1 MEQTSSFWIM
11 AKALKCFYADEGKL
25 PVSGVVPDMVATT
38 ELFQQMQKIYMTKG
52 ASDKEKMRAYVD
64 SIITA
69 RGLPK
74 DQVKDD
80 EFDLF
85 CKNC

>member
-1 MEQTSSFWIM
+1 
-11 AKALKCFYADEGKL
+11 
-25 PVSGVVPDMVATT
+25 
-38 ELFQQMQKIYMTKG
+38 MTKG